1 MESAGDISAWITPA
15 IIIGLFLWLRADLR
29 ALDGRFEKRFDAVEK
44 RLDGVELR
52 LGAVEVG
59 QGEIK
64 GQMSFVR
71 DYILGR
77 NVRELDDAVEP
88 APGN

>member
-1 MESAGDISAWITPA
+1 M
-15 IIIGLFLWLRADLR
+15 
-29 ALDGRFEKRFDAVEK
+29 DGRFEKRFDAVEK

-88 APGN
+88 APGD

>member
-29 ALDGRFEKRFDAVEK
+29 ALEGRFEQRFDAVEK

-59 QGEIK
+59 PLVELAVPTGNK
-64 GQMSFVR
+64 LA
-71 DYILGR
+71 LGASER
-77 NVRELDDAVEP
+77 W
-88 APGN
+88 

>member
-1 MESAGDISAWITPA
+1 MESAGAISAWITPA

-29 ALDGRFEKRFDAVEK
+29 ALEGRFEKRFDAVEK
-44 RLDGVELR
+44 RLEGVELR

-88 APGN
+88 APGD